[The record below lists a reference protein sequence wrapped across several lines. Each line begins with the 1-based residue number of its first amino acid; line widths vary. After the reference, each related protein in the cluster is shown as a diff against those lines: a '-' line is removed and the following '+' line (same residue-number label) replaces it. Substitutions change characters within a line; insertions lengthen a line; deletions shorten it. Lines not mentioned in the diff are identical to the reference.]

1 VIINK
6 VLDIKIFLMVAI
18 TTVAMSMANLKG
30 LESIL
35 GQMVNFMKVNGLMD
49 LSMDQEC
56 GKE

>member
-1 VIINK
+1 
-6 VLDIKIFLMVAI
+6 MVAI